1 MVSTIVFKEE
11 GGVKMSSTVYGASAV
26 TTSNSTTTKKS
37 NSELG
42 KDDFL
47 KLLVSHLQ
55 NQDPLSPMQDQDFIA
70 QMAQF
75 SSLEQMK
82 NMNSS
87 ILVSQAS
94 SMIGAEITW
103 KDNKGNVSTGIV
115 SSVEISSGVPSL
127 KVGDTLVDLS
137 TVKTVKAPTT
147 TSTTTK

>member
-1 MVSTIVFKEE
+1 M
-11 GGVKMSSTVYGASAV
+11 
-26 TTSNSTTTKKS
+26 STTTTAVQAGGTAASTTTQRTTKDT
-37 NSELG
+37 LG

-47 KLLVSHLQ
+47 KLLVTQLRY
-55 NQDPLSPMQDQDFIA
+55 QDPMQPMDDKEFIG

-75 SSLEQMK
+75 SSLEQMQ

-87 ILVSQAS
+87 ISISQAS

-103 KDNKGNVSTGIV
+103 KDTKGNTNTGTV

-137 TVKTVKAPTT
+137 MVKTVKAPTT
-147 TSTTTK
+147 TTKS

>member
-1 MVSTIVFKEE
+1 
-11 GGVKMSSTVYGASAV
+11 MSSTIYGASAV
-26 TTSNSTTTKKS
+26 TNSNTTTTKKT
-37 NSELG
+37 NDELG

-47 KLLVSHLQ
+47 KLLVSQLQ

-75 SSLEQMK
+75 SSLEQMQ

-87 ILVSQAS
+87 ILISQAS

-115 SSVEISSGVPSL
+115 SSVEISSGLPSL

-137 TVKTVKAPTT
+137 MVKTVKAPAAIPA
-147 TSTTTK
+147 TKS

>member
-1 MVSTIVFKEE
+1 
-11 GGVKMSSTVYGASAV
+11 MSSTIYGASAV
-26 TTSNSTTTKKS
+26 TNSNTTTTKKT
-37 NSELG
+37 NYELG

-47 KLLVSHLQ
+47 KLLVSQLQ

-75 SSLEQMK
+75 SSLEQMQ

-87 ILVSQAS
+87 ILISQAS

-115 SSVEISSGVPSL
+115 SSVEISSGLPSL

-137 TVKTVKAPTT
+137 MVKTVKAPTAIPA
-147 TSTTTK
+147 TKS

>member
-1 MVSTIVFKEE
+1 
-11 GGVKMSSTVYGASAV
+11 MSSTIYGASAV
-26 TTSNSTTTKKS
+26 TNSNTTTTKKT
-37 NSELG
+37 NDELG

-47 KLLVSHLQ
+47 KLLVSQLQ

-75 SSLEQMK
+75 SSLEQMQ
-82 NMNSS
+82 NMNSI
-87 ILVSQAS
+87 ILISLSS

-115 SSVEISSGVPSL
+115 SSVEISSGLPSL

-137 TVKTVKAPTT
+137 MVKTVKAPTAT
-147 TSTTTK
+147 PATKS

>member
-1 MVSTIVFKEE
+1 
-11 GGVKMSSTVYGASAV
+11 
-26 TTSNSTTTKKS
+26 
-37 NSELG
+37 
-42 KDDFL
+42 
-47 KLLVSHLQ
+47 
-55 NQDPLSPMQDQDFIA
+55 MQDQDFIA

-147 TSTTTK
+147 TATTTK

>member
-1 MVSTIVFKEE
+1 
-11 GGVKMSSTVYGASAV
+11 MSSTIYGASAV
-26 TTSNSTTTKKS
+26 TNSNTTTTKKT
-37 NSELG
+37 NDELG

-47 KLLVSHLQ
+47 KLLVSQLQ

-82 NMNSS
+82 NMNSG
-87 ILVSQAS
+87 ILISQAS

-103 KDNKGNVSTGIV
+103 KDNKGNVNKGVV
-115 SSVEISSGVPSL
+115 SSVEINSGVPSL
-127 KVGDTLVDLS
+127 KVGDTLVELS